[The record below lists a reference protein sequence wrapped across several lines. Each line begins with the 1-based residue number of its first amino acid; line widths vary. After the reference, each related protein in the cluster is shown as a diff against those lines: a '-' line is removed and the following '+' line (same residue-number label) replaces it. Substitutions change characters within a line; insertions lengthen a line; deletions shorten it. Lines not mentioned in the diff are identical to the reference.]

1 MMMIIKLMPVLAIAL
16 VTMSLNAQQIA
27 SSRLSAYDFLERIEE
42 FTTSEAEFEIIDV
55 RTIQEFNAGH
65 IENSLQIDFYAH
77 DFAAKL
83 DELPKDKQYLIY
95 CRSGR
100 RTGITLQIMQKLNF
114 KNVADLNYGIKSWMA
129 ENLEL
134 ITE

>member
-1 MMMIIKLMPVLAIAL
+1 MIIKLVLVLAIAL
-16 VTMSLNAQQIA
+16 AAMNLNAQQKA
-27 SSRLSAYDFLERIEE
+27 FSRLSAYEFLEKIEE
-42 FTTSEAEFEIIDV
+42 LTASEAEFEIIDV
-55 RTIQEFNAGH
+55 RTLQEFNAGH
-65 IENSLQIDFYAH
+65 IENALQIDFYAH

-100 RTGITLQIMQKLNF
+100 RTDITLQIMQKLNF
-114 KNVADLNYGIKSWMA
+114 INVVDMHYGIKSWMT